1 MANKEEKLAIK
12 VWEWNSL
19 TREQKN
25 KAKAIFGIR
34 PTGGIVVVDD
44 NVVEDGVEQA
54 MLDDTFTV
62 EALTRFL
69 GMKGAFDELFEAFKE
84 KLVDYTPEPVQAVP
98 QPVEPDTML
107 SGAEAQAALE
117 ADEEEKPKTKVRKT
131 LKKK

>member
-25 KAKAIFGIR
+25 KAKVIFGIR

-69 GMKGAFDELFEAFKE
+69 GMKGTFDELFEAFKE
-84 KLVDYTPEPVQAVP
+84 KLVDYTPELVQAVP

-107 SGAEAQAALE
+107 SGAEAQVALE
-117 ADEEEKPKTKVRKT
+117 ADEEEKPKTKVRRT
-131 LKKK
+131 LKK